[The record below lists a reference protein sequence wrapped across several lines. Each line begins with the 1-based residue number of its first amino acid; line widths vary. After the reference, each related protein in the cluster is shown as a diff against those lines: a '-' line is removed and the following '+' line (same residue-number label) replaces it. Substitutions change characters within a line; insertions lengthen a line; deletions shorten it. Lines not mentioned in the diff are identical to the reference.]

1 MYPLTLA
8 YAISLHKSQ
17 GCSIDKIY
25 LQPHGCFASGMLYV
39 GLSRVKGSAKN
50 IFLADFVR
58 PEDVILSETVKE
70 FYRENG
76 N

>member
-1 MYPLTLA
+1 MWT
-8 YAISLHKSQ
+8 
-17 GCSIDKIY
+17 
-25 LQPHGCFASGMLYV
+25 ASSV
-39 GLSRVKGSAKN
+39 RSSRVKGSAKN

-76 N
+76 NLIKKDDFTIIKKKVWRVLLWKS